1 MTLPFHVGTVAI
13 QNFKHAHPIKIHTF
27 IRKNYLVKIIVS
39 YLCKNAMSE
48 CHVIQFYTTLLE
60 LVLPKF
66 YMVFTY

>member
-1 MTLPFHVGTVAI
+1 M
-13 QNFKHAHPIKIHTF
+13 F
-27 IRKNYLVKIIVS
+27 IRKNNLVKIILG
-39 YLCKNAMSE
+39 YLCNNAMSE